1 MTALFIAANDLRQ
14 RLRDRS
20 IFVYGLLLP
29 FGLTFVFSL
38 LLGPFSGGGSP
49 VTARV
54 GLVDLDGSPVSAGL
68 RTALTGAQEAGAVTW
83 DEVDSEQEARELIGA
98 GELDAVI
105 VVPGGFGA
113 GALAGE
119 PGDLHVIG
127 DSNRRLSGLMATSVA
142 DAYISRL
149 RSAAWA
155 AQVVREGGSPL
166 PPQLVFGQAAAAD
179 DPVVLVPRETSDR
192 QLDLVTY
199 YAAGMA
205 AFFVFFTVQL
215 GVTGI
220 LDEEQD
226 GTLPRLL
233 AAPVSR
239 ASLVLGKVLSSFLIG
254 AASMSVLALASSLV
268 MGANWGSPPGA
279 VLLILAIVLA
289 AAGVVTLVAGLART
303 PQAAGNL
310 QSIVAVTLGA
320 LGGSFFQ
327 LPDSGGVLGALRRLT
342 PHFWFMEGVSDL
354 AAGAGPLGVG
364 TEVLA
369 MLAFG
374 LVTGAIGWVFLQRR
388 LTR

>member
-1 MTALFIAANDLRQ
+1 MAPLVVAANDLRQ

-20 IFVYGLLLP
+20 VFVYGLLLP

-38 LLGPFSGGGSP
+38 LLGPLTGDGPP

-54 GLVDLDGSPVSAGL
+54 GLVDLDGTPVSAGL
-68 RTALTGAQEAGAVTW
+68 RTALERAQEAGAVEW
-83 DEVDSEQEARELIGA
+83 DDVASEEQARNLVA
-98 GELDAVI
+98 SGELDAVI

-119 PGDLHVIG
+119 PGDLHVVG
-127 DSNRRLSGLMATSVA
+127 ESNRRLAGLVATSVA
-142 DAYISRL
+142 DAYLSRL
-149 RSAAWA
+149 RSADLATA
-155 AQVVREGGSPL
+155 IVMDGGSPL
-166 PPQLVFGQAAAAD
+166 PPQLVFAQAAAAE
-179 DPVVLVPRETSDR
+179 DPVVIVPRETSDR

-233 AAPVSR
+233 AAPISR
-239 ASLVLGKVLSSFLIG
+239 ASLVLGKVLSSVFIG
-254 AASMSVLALASSLV
+254 AASMLVLALASSLV
-268 MGANWGSPPGA
+268 MGANWGSPAGA
-279 VLLILAIVLA
+279 ALLILAIVLS
-289 AAGVVTLVAGLART
+289 AAGIVTLVAGLART

-327 LPDSGGVLGALRRLT
+327 LPDSGGLLGALRRLT
-342 PHFWFMEGVSDL
+342 PHFWFMEGVGDL
-354 AAGAGPLGVG
+354 ATGAGPLAVG

-388 LTR
+388 ITR